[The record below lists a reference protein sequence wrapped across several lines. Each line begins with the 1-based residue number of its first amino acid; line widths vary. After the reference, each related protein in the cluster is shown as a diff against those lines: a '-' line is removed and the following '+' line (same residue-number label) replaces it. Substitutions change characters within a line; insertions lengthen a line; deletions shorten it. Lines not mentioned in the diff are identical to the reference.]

1 MQMSLTEKE
10 LKQEIHRLAPF
21 HHKVELPYGLTTHVS
36 EMSRRAIEYTRLS
49 NLVRH
54 AFPALLEVCGGS
66 LEGKRVLDI
75 ACNCGGFS
83 VEAAKL
89 GAKYVLGFDVVDHY
103 IEQAHFIK
111 RALNLEQVDFKLMDL
126 DKIDVSNVGQFDITF
141 CFGILYHLENPV
153 SSMKRLSSVTRHVM
167 LVDTDLVSMSFK
179 RRLLDFRGFFA
190 RRPFWLMNMQSPST
204 SDPTSVTTHLWR
216 RDRIVQF
223 QPNETAVVELL
234 KFLGFQKVSRLKPTL
249 VDLEKRYYT
258 GVRGTFLAVRA

>member
-21 HHKVELPYGLTTHVS
+21 HHKVELPYGLTTYVP
-36 EMSRRAIEYTRLS
+36 EMSRRPIEYTRLS

-66 LEGKRVLDI
+66 LEGRRVLDV

-89 GAKYVLGFDVVDHY
+89 GAKYVLGFDAVDHY
-103 IEQAHFIK
+103 IDQAQFIK
-111 RALNLEQVDFKLMDL
+111 RALNLQQVDFKLMDL
-126 DKIDVSNVGQFDITF
+126 DKIDVSNIGQFDITF

-167 LVDTDLVSMSFK
+167 LLDTDLASISFK
-179 RRLLDFRGFFA
+179 RRPFCGFFF
-190 RRPFWLMNMQSPST
+190 REPFWLMNMPSAST
-204 SDPTSVTTHLWR
+204 SESTSVTTSLWR
-216 RDRIVQF
+216 KDRVAQF
-223 QPNETAVVELL
+223 RPNETAVVELL
-234 KFLGFQKVSRLKPTL
+234 KFLGFQKVSKLQPTL
-249 VDLEKRYYT
+249 IDLEKRYYN
-258 GVRGTFLAVRA
+258 GERGTFLAVRS

>member
-21 HHKVELPYGLTTHVS
+21 HHKVELPYGLSTYVS
-36 EMSRRAIEYTRLS
+36 EMSRRPLEHTRLS

-54 AFPALLEVCGGS
+54 AFPALLEACGGS
-66 LEGKRVLDI
+66 LEGRRVLDV

-141 CFGILYHLENPV
+141 CFGILYHLENPIL
-153 SSMKRLSSVTRHVM
+153 SMKRLSSVTRHVM
-167 LVDTDLVSMSFK
+167 LVDTDLASISFK
-179 RRLLDFRGFFA
+179 RRPFCGFFA
-190 RRPFWLMNMQSPST
+190 RRPYWLMNVQSAST
-204 SDPTSVTTHLWR
+204 SDPTSVTTNLWR

-249 VDLEKRYYT
+249 ADLEKRYYS
-258 GVRGTFLAVRA
+258 GGRGTFLAVRA